1 MLQTGVTCEASLHAC
16 TRLMSFLSLLVMVK
30 VFCLGGRSLRC
41 LLTKQVPKLH
51 SVKEKETVGS
61 TARPTRATGR
71 EGPFLIYEGG
81 GGLDGGEDS
90 HCSPNDG
97 NTTHPPQLTSSC
109 VV

>member
-1 MLQTGVTCEASLHAC
+1 
-16 TRLMSFLSLLVMVK
+16 MSFLSLLVMVK

-81 GGLDGGEDS
+81 RDWM
-90 HCSPNDG
+90 
-97 NTTHPPQLTSSC
+97 
-109 VV
+109 VVRTPTAVQMTGIQHTLHS